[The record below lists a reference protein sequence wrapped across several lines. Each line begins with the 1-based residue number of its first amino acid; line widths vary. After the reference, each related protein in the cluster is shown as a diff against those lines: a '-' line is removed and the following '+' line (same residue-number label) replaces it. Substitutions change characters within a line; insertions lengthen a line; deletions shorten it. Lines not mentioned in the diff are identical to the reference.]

1 MYFADHELR
10 TGKLKVNRIL
20 NKIHV
25 IIAYHNLVIIH
36 QTLHDRRKTTINDHQ
51 LPRQL
56 YWCVTW
62 CPIKSDSTTH
72 NFLALL
78 NLKQRKRELLG
89 VYKAWKG
96 FNLNYAFVVFYTHNS
111 YSVFLAFFSS
121 VCPNLPFPLLLTIF
135 SANIFTF

>member
-1 MYFADHELR
+1 MYFADNELR
-10 TGKLKVNRIL
+10 TSKLKVSRIL
-20 NKIHV
+20 KK
-25 IIAYHNLVIIH
+25 IIANHNLRIF
-36 QTLHDRRKTTINDHQ
+36 HDRRKTTINGHQ

-62 CPIKSDSTTH
+62 FPIKSDSTTH

-96 FNLNYAFVVFYTHNS
+96 FNLNYAFVVFYIHNS
-111 YSVFLAFFSS
+111 YSVFLDFFT